1 MIFRQLKPVFWK
13 SGISLSSTRLIEKGH
28 VVIIFSFAQMTPEE
42 AAHVADEL
50 AKRLN
55 VIPGVV
61 ENGLFVDVA
70 DAIVLGHPDGSAD
83 VVVL

>member
-1 MIFRQLKPVFWK
+1 MVTD
-13 SGISLSSTRLIEKGH
+13 SGHYLLDCALERI
-28 VVIIFSFAQMTPEE
+28 PE
-42 AAHVADEL
+42 ADEL
-50 AKRLN
+50 ATRLN

-70 DAIVLGHPDGSAD
+70 DAVVFGHADGKAD